1 MIRRLFRRWPALADI
16 DGLAWLI
23 TAVCVIFF
31 ALWVLH
37 GLGLWHWARA

>member
-1 MIRRLFRRWPALADI
+1 MIRRFFRRHPDC
-16 DGLAWLI
+16 DGLTVTI

-37 GLGLWHWARA
+37 GLGLWHWARPGM